1 MSTRVRILKANS
13 PITSGTN
20 TKISYDIN
28 GLVTSG
34 GALTSADIPSIP
46 SSKISDISTF
56 VTSAQ
61 ASATYATLT
70 IVTTLSSDV
79 QNKLYTS
86 AAFTKTSADTLYETL
101 TDASNKLYTSAAF
114 TKTSADTLYL
124 PIIPKQYPTVMQSFG
139 TTSGSVGI
147 VLSAGQTVNMTTAL
161 IGATTFN
168 VSAPATGS
176 TASIVFIQG
185 ATAQTVTVSATG
197 VTFKQT
203 GTTTS
208 TANSLTVANITTV
221 NASYKLSLFWPLLT
235 LCYVSIN

>member
-1 MSTRVRILKANS
+1 
-13 PITSGTN
+13 
-20 TKISYDIN
+20 
-28 GLVTSG
+28 
-34 GALTSADIPSIP
+34 
-46 SSKISDISTF
+46 
-56 VTSAQ
+56 
-61 ASATYATLT
+61 
-70 IVTTLSSDV
+70 
-79 QNKLYTS
+79 
-86 AAFTKTSADTLYETL
+86 
-101 TDASNKLYTSAAF
+101 
-114 TKTSADTLYL
+114 
-124 PIIPKQYPTVMQSFG
+124 MQSFG